1 MQIQNLQIY
10 SSAIAVGS
18 SGPWIDISNLVS
30 LSVQVNAYNSGVG
43 VGADIEVSNDPN
55 VMIDG
60 AGIGA
65 PGSPPTLLQFASI
78 PGFGS
83 LQTVTPP
90 GDVSQLP
97 AQTFFVK
104 TTFITKWGE
113 TTASAESSLAVTA
126 GNYLFVKAPTPS
138 GAQAPFVIG
147 WNCYVGLTTGN
158 EVLQTAPAYSPQ
170 RLIDGIGTVGGTVS
184 PLGPGQS
191 THFAIAGALPLTQN
205 FAMTI
210 GFQSTGIVV
219 PGADASGGTNAGVS
233 VSNNA
238 GLSTLTPDQNS
249 AVAVFI
255 DGTNHNLVWSPSSMT
270 WKFLRVVN
278 GGASTV
284 AYLNGQRG

>member
-10 SSAIAVGS
+10 SSAIADAS
-18 SGPWIDISNLVS
+18 SAGPWIDISNLVS
-30 LSVQVNAYNSGVG
+30 LSVQINTFTTAVT
-43 VGADIEVSNDPN
+43 DIEVSNDPN

-191 THFAIAGALPLTQN
+191 THFAIAGALPLVQN
-205 FAMTI
+205 FAMTT

-233 VSNNA
+233 VSS
-238 GLSTLTPDQNS
+238 GLGVDKIGTPPDDNQ

-255 DGTNHNLVWSPSSMT
+255 SGGNLMWSPSSMT
-270 WKFLRVVN
+270 WKFLRVTH